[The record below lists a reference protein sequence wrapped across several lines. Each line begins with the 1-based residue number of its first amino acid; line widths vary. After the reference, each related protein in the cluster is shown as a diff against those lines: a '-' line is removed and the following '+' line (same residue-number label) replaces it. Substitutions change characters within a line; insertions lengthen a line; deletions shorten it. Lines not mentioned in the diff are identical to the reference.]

1 MDIKLLTITFVFL
14 MAGCLIVPLAQRFRL
29 GSVLGYLIAGIAIAP
44 LARTVIGVDAEGIM
58 HFAEIGVIMM
68 MFLIGMELEPA
79 VLWRLRKS
87 IIGLGGLQVTLTSA
101 ALLAVG
107 LMMGQTWQASLAI
120 GMALSLSSTALVMQ
134 MLNERNLT
142 HTLVGETSFSV
153 LLFQDIAV
161 IPILIIIP
169 LLAAGTGGA
178 VHTESHSLIAHW
190 PVWAQPLAVVGV
202 IAAVILAG
210 RYLSRYVFLAIAK
223 ANLREV
229 FTAISLAIVIGVT
242 ILMELVGMSPALG
255 AFIAGVVLASSQ
267 YRRTI
272 ETDIEPFKGLL
283 LGLFFISVGMGM
295 DFGVLMKHPLAMVG
309 AVLGLMTVKGLI
321 LYILGSRFGV
331 TGAQGIGLAI
341 GLAQG
346 GEFAFVLLQLIG
358 GLNIIDA
365 EAQKFLILL
374 VALSIGFT
382 PILVALFSRFVMPRF
397 VSQLPDRD
405 FDIIDETNPVIIAG
419 FGRFGQVVGRFL
431 LSQGVAV
438 TVLEK
443 NPDQVET
450 VGRFGFKAYFGDAT
464 RMDLL
469 HSAGIRKARMLIV
482 AVDDADAAVDIVR
495 QVKEHYPKLLVFAR
509 ARNRRHAYD
518 LHKAGVDAYHREM
531 LDASLALAREAMV
544 ALGRDAAE
552 VQRKAAK
559 FLAHDIQTLK
569 KSFEFFESEPELIN
583 FAKLSREELERILR
597 EDKQDG
603 EAQDASN

>member
-1 MDIKLLTITFVFL
+1 MDIKLLSITFVFL

-101 ALLAVG
+101 ALMAAG
-107 LMMGQTWQASLAI
+107 FMMGQTWQASLAI
-120 GMALSLSSTALVMQ
+120 GMALALSSTALVMQ

-190 PVWAQPLAVVGV
+190 PVWARPIAVAAV

-210 RYLSRYVFLAIAK
+210 RYLSRYVFMAIAK

-295 DFGVLMKHPLAMVG
+295 DFNVLMRHPMAMVG
-309 AVLGLMTVKGLI
+309 AVVGLMAVKGLI

-341 GLAQG
+341 GLSQG

-358 GLNIIDA
+358 GLSIIDA

-382 PILVALFSRFVMPRF
+382 PVLVAIFSRFVMPRF
-397 VSQLPDRD
+397 VSQLPEREFDR
-405 FDIIDETNPVIIAG
+405 IDETNPVILAG

-431 LSQGVAV
+431 LSQGVSV

-469 HSAGIRKARMLIV
+469 RSAGIHEARMLIV

-518 LHKAGVDAYHREM
+518 LHKAGVDNYHREL
-531 LDASLALAREAMV
+531 LDASLALARDAMV
-544 ALGRDAAE
+544 ALGRNTAE
-552 VQRKAAK
+552 VERKAAK

-597 EDKQDG
+597 EDKQDA
-603 EAQDASN
+603 EAER

>member
-101 ALLAVG
+101 ALMAAG
-107 LMMGQTWQASLAI
+107 FMMGQTWQASLAI

-134 MLNERNLT
+134 MLNEKNLT

-169 LLAAGTGGA
+169 LLAVGTGGA
-178 VHTESHSLIAHW
+178 VPAESHSLIAHW
-190 PVWAQPLAVVGV
+190 PVWLQPLAVVAV
-202 IAAVILAG
+202 IAGVILAG

-242 ILMELVGMSPALG
+242 ILMELIGMSPALG

-295 DFGVLMKHPLAMVG
+295 DFSVLMRHPLAMLG
-309 AVLGLMTVKGLI
+309 AVIGLMTVKGLI
-321 LYILGSRFGV
+321 LYVLGSRFGV

-397 VSQLPDRD
+397 VSQLPERA
-405 FDIIDETNPVIIAG
+405 FDVIDETNPVIIAG

-469 HSAGIRKARMLIV
+469 HSAGIREARMLIV

-495 QVKEHYPKLLVFAR
+495 QAKEHYPRLLVFAR

-552 VQRKAAK
+552 VERKAAK

-569 KSFEFFESEPELIN
+569 TSFEFFESEPELIN

-603 EAQDASN
+603 EAQEASN